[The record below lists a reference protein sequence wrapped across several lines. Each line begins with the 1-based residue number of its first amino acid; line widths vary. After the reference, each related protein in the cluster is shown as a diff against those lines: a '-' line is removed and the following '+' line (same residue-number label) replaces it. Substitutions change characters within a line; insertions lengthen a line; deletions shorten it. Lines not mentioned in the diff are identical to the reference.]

1 MKKSLKDWLEHS
13 VLICIVLGFV
23 TSIVLFG
30 IQATGVLQGLEL
42 RAFDQQLLQR
52 PKMKIDDRI
61 TVIGETEPDIRRYGH
76 PLSDQVF
83 ADALQKLET
92 EGTRVIGMDKYRD
105 LPVAPGTENLKN
117 VLEKNSNIVWIFFAG
132 DSKQTFVPAPA
143 AVAGNALKTGFNNIL
158 EDPDGVSRRGLLFL
172 DVGESSFYSFPL
184 LISLHY
190 LAAENIPVQIDEQQ
204 NLTLNGIV
212 VPKIDAN
219 FGVYRNTDTGG
230 YQTMMEFPAL
240 PQSFRTFTL
249 SDLLDDKIPKD
260 ALKDKIVM
268 FGAMAPSLQD
278 FWLLPNQITRYGIEN
293 HAYFVSQLL
302 NIATQKKQPLRAIS
316 EKSEYGWLLLWCL
329 LGALTGLFR
338 AGVLQFLILA
348 AVQIVLLV
356 GLNIFLLNQ
365 SWWLPF
371 VTPLLGWTLSMF
383 LSVFYFFTRSR
394 AERGQLMKLFERHVS
409 PEVATHLWEVRE
421 QFFSKNGIQPDTLTA
436 TVLFTDLS
444 NFTTIAEKM
453 QPLVLMNWLNEYMEV
468 MSNLVMEHGGMVD
481 KYIGDSI
488 MAIFGVPVK
497 RETEEGIANDARQ
510 AVACAVDFN
519 RHLIDLNARWRAQG
533 LPEVTM
539 RTGIYTGSVVAGSFG
554 SSKRMEYTVIGD
566 TVNTASRFESFD
578 KTVATPTSENP
589 CRILIGDLTY
599 DYVRDLYQTEIV
611 GDCLLKGRT
620 VPSVLH
626 RVITALNNEATVTK

>member
-1 MKKSLKDWLEHS
+1 MKKLLKKWLQHS
-13 VLICIVLGFV
+13 VLICILLGFA

-30 IQATGVLQGLEL
+30 LQSTGVLQGLEL

-52 PKMKIDDRI
+52 PELKIDDRI

-83 ADALQKLET
+83 ADAVQKLET
-92 EGTRVIGMDKYRD
+92 EGTRVIGIDKYRD
-105 LPVAPGTENLKN
+105 LPVAPGTDNLKN

-132 DSKQTFVPAPA
+132 NSTQTFVPAPA
-143 AVAGNALKTGFNNIL
+143 AIAGNPLKTAFNNII

-172 DVGESSFYSFPL
+172 DVGESSYYSFPL

-190 LAAENIPVQIDEQQ
+190 LAADNIPVQIDEQQ
-204 NLTLNGIV
+204 NLNLNGIA
-212 VPKIDAN
+212 VPKIDPN
-219 FGVYRNTDTGG
+219 FGVYRHADTGG
-230 YQTMMEFPAL
+230 YQAMLEFPAL

-260 ALKDKIVM
+260 ALKDKIVL

-278 FWLLPNQITRYGIEN
+278 FWLLPNQITRYGIEH

-302 NIATQKKQPLRAIS
+302 NIATQKKQPLQAMSDRF
-316 EKSEYGWLLLWCL
+316 EYGWLLLWCL
-329 LGALTGLFR
+329 LGAMTGLFR
-338 AGVLQFLILA
+338 AGVLQFLFLVT
-348 AVQIVLLV
+348 VQIFLLV
-356 GLNIFLLNQ
+356 GINIFLLNE

-371 VTPLLGWTLSMF
+371 VSPLLGWTLSMF

-394 AERGQLMKLFERHVS
+394 AERGQLMQLFSRHVS

-421 QFFSKNGIQPDTLTA
+421 EFFSANGIKPDTLTA

-481 KYIGDSI
+481 KYIGDAI

-497 RETEEGIANDARQ
+497 RDSEEGIANDARQ
-510 AVACAVDFN
+510 AVACAVEFN
-519 RHLIDLNARWRAQG
+519 RHLVDLNARWKAQG

-578 KTVATPTSENP
+578 KTIAPPTKENP

-599 DYVRDLYQTEIV
+599 DYVRDLYQTEVV

-620 VPSVLH
+620 APSILH
-626 RVITALNNEATVTK
+626 RVIAPVNQSGVTK

>member
-1 MKKSLKDWLEHS
+1 MKKSFKEWLENS
-13 VLICIVLGFV
+13 VLVCILLGIM

-30 IQATGVLQGLEL
+30 VQTTGILQGLEL
-42 RAFDQQLLQR
+42 RAFDQLLLQR
-52 PKMKIDDRI
+52 PEIKIDDRI

-83 ADALQKLET
+83 ADALQKLEA
-92 EGTRVIGMDKYRD
+92 EGTRVIGIDKYRD

-143 AVAGNALKTGFNNIL
+143 PVAGNALKTGFNNIL
-158 EDPDGVSRRGLLFL
+158 EDPDGVSRRGLLFS

-190 LAAENIPVQIDEQQ
+190 LTAENIPVQIDEQQ
-204 NLTLNGIV
+204 NLTLNGVV
-212 VPKIDAN
+212 VPKIDPN
-219 FGVYRNTDTGG
+219 FGVYRNADTGG
-230 YQTMMEFPAL
+230 YQTMLEFPAL

-302 NIATQKKQPLRAIS
+302 STATQKKQPLRAIS
-316 EKSEYGWLLLWCL
+316 DKSEYGWLLLWCL

-338 AGVLQFLILA
+338 AGVLQFLVLA
-348 AVQIVLLV
+348 ALQIVLLI
-356 GLNIFLLNQ
+356 GLNIFLHNE
-365 SWWLPF
+365 SWWLPI
-371 VTPLLGWTLSMF
+371 VAPLLGWTLSMF

-394 AERGQLMKLFERHVS
+394 AERGQLMQLFARHVS

-421 QFFSKNGIQPDTLTA
+421 EFFSANGIKPDTLTA

-481 KYIGDSI
+481 KYIGDAI

-497 RETEEGIANDARQ
+497 RETEDAIANDARQ
-510 AVACAVDFN
+510 AVACALEFN
-519 RHLIDLNARWRAQG
+519 RHLRDLNARWKEQG

-578 KTVATPTSENP
+578 KTVTPPTRENP

-620 VPSVLH
+620 EPSVLH
-626 RVITALNNEATVTK
+626 RVIAPLNNESDVTK